1 MTERSDST
9 HAHETPHKRVEREF
23 ERLTLNQRIQHF
35 ILIFSFTLLVVTG
48 MPISYADWPVSRFL
62 VAAMGGV
69 TFRAF
74 LHRIGALMLIGI
86 CVYHLFYVMFS
97 KRGRDDLGELTPGL
111 KDATDLIQM
120 LKYYFGLAETKPR
133 FGRYNYI
140 EKFEYL
146 AMGWG
151 SAVMIVTGFVLW
163 FEDQALMILPK
174 WMWDVANIVHS
185 YEAVLAFLA
194 IVIWHLYHVHL
205 NPESFPM
212 SRIFLTGRITE
223 HELKELHPLEY
234 EKIMAEERRG
244 EDLGGGDAM

>member
-1 MTERSDST
+1 MTAHSDSAPT
-9 HAHETPHKRVEREF
+9 QKREEREF

-48 MPISYADWPVSRFL
+48 LPIRYADWPVSRFL

-74 LHRIGALMLIGI
+74 LHRVGALMLIGV

-97 KRGRDDLGELTPGL
+97 KRGREDLGELTPGL

-120 LKYYFGLAETKPR
+120 LKFYFGLAEAKPR

-151 SAVMIVTGFVLW
+151 SAVMIVTGFILW
-163 FEDQALMILPK
+163 FEDQSLMFLPK

-185 YEAVLAFLA
+185 YEALLAFLA

-212 SRIFLTGRITE
+212 SRVFLTGRITE

-244 EDLGGGDAM
+244 EDLGMGDAV